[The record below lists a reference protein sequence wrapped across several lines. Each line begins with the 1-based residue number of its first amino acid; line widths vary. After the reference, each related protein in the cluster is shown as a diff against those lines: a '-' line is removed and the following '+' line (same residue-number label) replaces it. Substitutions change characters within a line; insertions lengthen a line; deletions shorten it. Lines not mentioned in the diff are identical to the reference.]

1 VGSFAHLKEQAE
13 GKRSRQ
19 RLIDALTDLIT
30 REDSPVDADTLR
42 EIRACWLWFPE
53 GQQMIE
59 KIDAIYGDKP
69 ELRKAVLLS
78 AIIAILGRLIA

>member
-30 REDSPVDADTLR
+30 RQDSPVDADTLR
-42 EIRACWLWFPE
+42 EIRACWLYFAE
-53 GQQMIE
+53 GK
-59 KIDAIYGDKP
+59 KIVDRIDFNLLGQAGTAQSRTA
-69 ELRKAVLLS
+69 LRNHCRS
-78 AIIAILGRLIA
+78 